1 MLNKKHVITAVT
13 GLSLVLGHSLM
24 ANAVEVEGYAK
35 SSDGAAVT
43 SGSGDC
49 VRTQYKDTSE
59 MLEECGYKRV
69 TEKAAAIETESK
81 ATAVTIVETSG
92 IVKDDKVVAVTGV
105 VVEQVVINNVE
116 FGFDSAELTDEYKA
130 ELDAASDMLKPH
142 RELLRSGV
150 ATLNVV
156 GYTDSRGADAYNQAL
171 SERRAKA
178 VADYLI
184 AQVPSRASFTK
195 VIGRGE
201 ADPIASNDTA
211 DGRRQNRRVV
221 LEVVGK

>member
-49 VRTQYKDTSE
+49 VRTHYKDSTE

-69 TEKAAAIETESK
+69 TETAAAVETEPK

-92 IVKDDKVVAVTGV
+92 VVKDDKVVAVTGV

-116 FGFDSAELTDEYKA
+116 FAFDSAELSPEYKA
-130 ELDAASDMLKPH
+130 ELDAASEILKPH
-142 RELLRSGV
+142 RELLRSGTE
-150 ATLNVV
+150 TLKVV

-171 SERRAKA
+171 SERRAQS

-184 AQVPSRASFTK
+184 AQDPTRSSFTE

-221 LEVVGK
+221 LEVVAK